1 MAKEAGGRT
10 TPPGAVLERIKVR
23 GLARLAAWIFG
34 AWGSVVTLKAIY
46 DLFVGEP
53 ESNLF
58 SPRKWEFVTQE
69 QWLRY
74 GGFELAYGLALL
86 GLAWYCLSFSRFLP
100 ETIERPRQEPEF
112 RLFD

>member
-1 MAKEAGGRT
+1 MVK
-10 TPPGAVLERIKVR
+10 ERIKIA

-34 AWGSVVTLKAIY
+34 VWGGVAAAKGLY
-46 DLFVGEP
+46 DLFAGEP

-58 SPRKWEFVTQE
+58 SPRRWDFVTQE

-86 GLAWYCLSFSRFLP
+86 GLAWYCLEFSRFLP

-112 RLFD
+112 RLFE